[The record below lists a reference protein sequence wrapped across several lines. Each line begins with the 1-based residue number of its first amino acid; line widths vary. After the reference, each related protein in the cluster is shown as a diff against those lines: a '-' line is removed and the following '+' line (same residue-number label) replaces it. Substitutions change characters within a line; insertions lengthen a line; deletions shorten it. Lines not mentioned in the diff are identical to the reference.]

1 LWREGVATIVTFRG
15 DTLFQQ
21 NPVSWRQMLIATGK
35 KLVARSY
42 YDNVNFSWRYFV
54 STKFTIVVLHNFC
67 SIQNVC
73 RKKLPPQ
80 FEGFVAILYLNKFLF
95 RGAK

>member
-1 LWREGVATIVTFRG
+1 MF
-15 DTLFQQ
+15 
-21 NPVSWRQMLIATGK
+21 
-35 KLVARSY
+35 VARSY
-42 YDNVNFSWRYFV
+42 CHNAKFCGDILLYCDNVNFSWRYFV